1 VLRIPKN
8 LIKHMKINMIQYLLL
23 RKNFMI
29 KHIMIGKG
37 IFQVLSLNLV
47 NIRGFWLKEI
57 ILKVQLIKILKELIK
72 EMLF

>member
-1 VLRIPKN
+1 MLRIPKN